1 MAIQPSTEFT
11 EDVNNVYIFQ
21 FKTVFPN
28 FDLLE
33 STLQAVQEMNHT
45 VYYNI
50 LPRAKA
56 LNESFQEKKD
66 DIVFLSDNITL
77 TGKIILDFQVTLR
90 KEILAVRKFC
100 GFGKNPLN

>member
-1 MAIQPSTEFT
+1 MMAIQPNPTYT

-33 STLQAVQEMNHT
+33 STLQAVQEMNRT
-45 VYYNI
+45 VYHDV

-56 LNESFQEKKD
+56 LNESFQGKKD

-77 TGKIILDFQVTLR
+77 TGNILLLTQL
-90 KEILAVRKFC
+90 L
-100 GFGKNPLN
+100 L